1 MDVFN
6 LRETQLVFLS
16 QGYRSTGEWKYA
28 NRKETL
34 VTVGFERPDPIQQ
47 VFNAN
52 DLLDDLTEQFIKGK
66 MTRNEA
72 SQALEAIMEKGG
84 VVC

>member
-1 MDVFN
+1 MDVLN
-6 LRETQLVFLS
+6 LRETQQVFLS

-28 NRKETL
+28 NRNETL
-34 VTVGFERPDPIQQ
+34 VTVSFDRPDPLQQ
-47 VFNAN
+47 VFNASA
-52 DLLDDLTEQFIKGK
+52 LLDDLTEQFIKGK

-72 SQALEAIMEKGG
+72 NQALEAIMEKGG